1 MCDSDATTI
10 KYKMTSIGAE
20 EMYVGSISTLSG
32 FNTPPQRDDS
42 DSELDIEVNIVNA
55 TPFIYGHSVSQNLHA
70 RVPSSSA
77 LRLIFPYRE
86 DEELDFPA
94 FPDFSDI
101 LDKEEP
107 ICAEFTITDGPPET
121 ETPREDNLFWFGK
134 YQLEDGVCYNGDI
147 VNGLRQGFGTLTRP
161 DGYSYRGI
169 WANDKR
175 HGEGHETLPDGS
187 NYDGDWYNDEKS
199 GWGVSTYLDGTEH
212 KGDWKGGV
220 KNGWGR
226 IVYGEDNDKLK
237 GRIYSGQWRMD
248 GDNLQGKGE
257 ILYPN
262 GDTYTGEWVNEAR
275 HGRGIHKASDG
286 TNCIGTWEN
295 DEAIFG
301 DIIYPDGTNS
311 TGIRWKS
318 VARIM
323 QAL

>member
-1 MCDSDATTI
+1 
-10 KYKMTSIGAE
+10 MTSISAQ
-20 EMYVGSISTLSG
+20 EMYTSSISTLSG
-32 FNTPPQRDDS
+32 FRTPPPRDDS
-42 DSELDIEVNIVNA
+42 DSDLDIEVSIVNS
-55 TPFIYGHSVSQNLHA
+55 TPFIHGQSVSQNLDA
-70 RVPSSSA
+70 RVPSRGA
-77 LRLIFPYRE
+77 LGLIFPYR
-86 DEELDFPA
+86 DEEDFDFPT

-147 VNGLRQGFGTLTRP
+147 VNGVRQGFGILTRP

-175 HGEGHETLPDGS
+175 HGEGYETLPDGS
-187 NYDGDWYNDEKS
+187 IYDGDWYNDQKS

-212 KGDWKGGV
+212 KGDWKDGV

-226 IVYGEDNDKLK
+226 IVYGANNNKFK
-237 GRIYSGQWRMD
+237 GRIYTGQWRMD
-248 GDNLQGKGE
+248 GDNLYGKGE

-262 GDTYTGEWVNEAR
+262 GDTYTGDWVNEAR
-275 HGRGIHKASDG
+275 HGRGVHKAADG
-286 TNCIGTWEN
+286 TICISSWEN
-295 DEAIFG
+295 DDAIFG
-301 DIIYPDGTNS
+301 DIIYPDGTKS
-311 TGIRWKS
+311 TGIRWQS